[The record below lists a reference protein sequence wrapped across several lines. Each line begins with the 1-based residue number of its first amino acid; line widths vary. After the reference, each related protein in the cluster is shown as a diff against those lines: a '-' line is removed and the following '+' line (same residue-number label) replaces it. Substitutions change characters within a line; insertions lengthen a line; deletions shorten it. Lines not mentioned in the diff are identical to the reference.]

1 MLIKEIIVSGKINI
15 LFPLPLDMTEGQR
28 KSKFLRSLSF
38 LFQLTFKRMQKI
50 VIEKIPEG
58 TILDI
63 GGGGEGVIA
72 QIGKERVTAVD
83 KFQSEIDEAKHKAP
97 EANWVLADARNLD
110 FPDEHFDCATAFFSI
125 MYMSNEDKKEV
136 FKEVYRLIP
145 KDGEFWVW
153 DASISKEQGVYLI
166 KIKVIL
172 PNETFVKTAYGVS
185 SKKQTVNVAREML
198 EEVGFEVEIIT
209 NNKSWYLLKAKK

>member
-1 MLIKEIIVSGKINI
+1 
-15 LFPLPLDMTEGQR
+15 MTEGQR

-38 LFQLTFKRMQKI
+38 LFQLSFKRMQKI
-50 VIEKIPEG
+50 VIETIPEG

-63 GGGGEGVIA
+63 GGGGEGIIA

-97 EANWVLADARNLD
+97 ESTWVLADARNLD
-110 FPDEHFDCATAFFSI
+110 FPDEHFDSATAFFSI
-125 MYMSNEDKKEV
+125 MYMSSEDKIEV
-136 FKEVYRLIP
+136 FKEVYRLIS

-153 DASISKEQGVYLI
+153 DALISKKQGVYLI

-172 PNETFVKTAYGVS
+172 PDETVVKTAYGVS
-185 SKKQTVNVAREML
+185 SKKQTVNVAKEML

-209 NNKSWYLLKAKK
+209 NNTNWYLLKAKK

>member
-1 MLIKEIIVSGKINI
+1 MLIKEIFVSGKINI
-15 LFPLPLDMTEGQR
+15 LFLLPLDMTEGQR

-50 VIEKIPEG
+50 VIETIPEG

-72 QIGKERVTAVD
+72 QIGNERVTAVD

-97 EANWVLADARNLD
+97 EANWILADARNLD
-110 FPDEHFDCATAFFSI
+110 FSDEHFDSATAFFSI
-125 MYMSNEDKKEV
+125 MYMSNEDKLEA

-172 PNETFVKTAYGVS
+172 PNETVVKTAYGVS
-185 SKKQTVNVAREML
+185 SKKQTVNIAKEML
-198 EEVGFEVEIIT
+198 EESGFKVEIIE
-209 NNKSWYLLKAKK
+209 NKKNWYLLKAKK